1 MGETKTLKRTTRMKM
16 FLNEYYFGHSWWLSA
31 TRIIIGPVLLL
42 IGTQMYDNS
51 DRFDFAYGWLC
62 LLYGMYMIVKPILWI
77 VFRLDSFN
85 SIDIQ
90 IGVSEEKLM
99 MKDSIAQSEILLDGV
114 QKLIKRKTYFVIQ
127 LAKFTKVYLPLELL
141 TPDQIKILKT
151 KIKK

>member
-1 MGETKTLKRTTRMKM
+1 MSETKTLKRTTRMKM
-16 FLNEYYFGHSWWLSA
+16 FLNEYYFGYSWWISGM
-31 TRIIIGPVLLL
+31 RIVGGPLLVL
-42 IGTQMYDNS
+42 IGIQMYDNS
-51 DRFDFAYGWLC
+51 DRFDFVYGWLC
-62 LLYGMYMIVKPILWI
+62 LLYGIYMIVKPILWI
-77 VFRLDSFN
+77 LFRLDSFN